1 MRYFIL
7 SLLRVILKFKLIIRV
22 DLAKCFEFSISEAL
36 ESIKGQILACGG
48 KSMASTLNLF

>member
-36 ESIKGQILACGG
+36 KSIKGQISACGD
-48 KSMASTLNLF
+48 KPMASTLNLN

>member
-22 DLAKCFEFSISEAL
+22 ELAKFFEFSISEAL
-36 ESIKGQILACGG
+36 ESIKGQISACGD
-48 KSMASTLNLF
+48 KPMASTLNLN